1 MKKQLLLRAICHR
14 VKGNLSQ
21 TGLSFEGDLS
31 LKGQFVTTPSLEPAW
46 IKAYKAL

>member
-1 MKKQLLLRAICHR
+1 MATYGGQFTLTKESISRDNFVKKQLLLRAICHR

-31 LKGQFVTTPSLEPAW
+31 H
-46 IKAYKAL
+46 

>member
-31 LKGQFVTTPSLEPAW
+31 H
-46 IKAYKAL
+46 